1 MNDWNLD
8 DWFEFGRKQNEKLEE
23 WRRLGTPDEG
33 KTTEQVQRER
43 EERKRL
49 EHQQQMSYNSGLSTI
64 VYILVML
71 VGTIFYDRVLI
82 WIAATIIYCYYKFV
96 PYNKRK

>member
-1 MNDWNLD
+1 MPDWDLD
-8 DWFEFGRKQNEKLEE
+8 DWFEFGRKQNEEFE
-23 WRRLGTPDEG
+23 RVMRLGTPDEG

-49 EHQQQMSYNSGLSTI
+49 EQQQQQSYDSGFSTI

-82 WIAATIIYCYYKFV
+82 WIAATVIYCYYKFV